1 MRNCSLQGVNAD
13 VAPGKV
19 LGAIVGLMLGLWIGP
34 PWAIVMFTFI
44 GGVVGH
50 LYDNAHAAPPENP
63 LAALEEDMGGLVAPP
78 EPVSQEAIDTQAQ
91 EHFARHLCALFIEVA
106 QADGALARDE
116 VRVVREYF
124 QDELKYGP
132 EALDLVR
139 VFLKEFRAKPPPLE
153 ESLAACRDELPTADR
168 LLLVDTLYQLA
179 LVDGALQRSEQEAL
193 RQMVKGLG
201 LTEEDRRSVAAR
213 YLGTDPTHYARLG
226 LAPGASDAEVKRAYR
241 QLAAAHHP
249 DRVSHLGPGAV
260 EQATRR
266 FQEIQDAYEMIRR
279 LRGL

>member
-1 MRNCSLQGVNAD
+1 
-13 VAPGKV
+13 
-19 LGAIVGLMLGLWIGP
+19 MLGLWIGG
-34 PWAIVMFTFI
+34 PWAIVLLTFV
-44 GGVVGH
+44 GGLAGH
-50 LYDNAHAAPPENP
+50 YYDNTHAMPASNP
-63 LAALEEDMGGLVAPP
+63 LEQLEEAGLVSKDDPPP
-78 EPVSQEAIDTQAQ
+78 EPVTQEAIDAHAQ

-106 QADGALARDE
+106 RVDGEVSRDE

-132 EALDLVR
+132 EALDTVR
-139 VFLKEFRAKPPPLE
+139 LYLKEFLQQPPPLE
-153 ESLAACRDELPTADR
+153 ESIAACRDELPTSDR

-193 RQMVKGLG
+193 RQIVKGLG
-201 LTEEDRRSVAAR
+201 LSEEDRRAITAR
-213 YLGTDPTHYARLG
+213 YLGTGHTEYARLG
-226 LAPGASDAEVKRAYR
+226 LNPGASDAEVKRAYR

-249 DRVSHLGPGAV
+249 DRVAHLGPGAV

-266 FQEIQDAYEMIRR
+266 FQELQDAYEMIRR